1 MNLAEAWE
9 LLLEDRPEGVPTRL
23 LASEIKSRTGLEPR
37 LMAKFDHLH
46 QLPEA
51 LRRRNLFLLPVRNGE
66 YALLRGQGYHV
77 LEPCPPPCE
86 FPSRAEFSLRTLE
99 QGLSE
104 SQYLDLAYHSGL
116 LSHFTGVATL
126 FPTIRGRK
134 RAPRFSF
141 RVAGQLLEVEGVQ
154 VEVDAGYEG
163 PREVLILEAKIGE
176 PADFH
181 LRQLY
186 YPFRFWSR
194 LTPKPVRP
202 IFFTFSPQEGVIRLR
217 EYLFD
222 PPDCYRAPR
231 LVRAAAY
238 RLCPRRGRLPVQK
251 AMAGQALGVPQADD
265 LEKVARLPFLVSEGL
280 DQPARVAEALG
291 FSPRQGGYYAEAC
304 QMLGLIGM
312 AQGRLHLTG
321 AGRDYVEMGVE
332 PRHEFLARLVL
343 ELPIMRRAL
352 VELLLSPSRRLEQSA
367 LEELVVRESALA
379 GSTAARRA
387 GTLRRWFAWLGRALG
402 VVRVGRNSIRLLSP
416 AGSEELR
423 LF

>member
-1 MNLAEAWE
+1 VNQAEAWE
-9 LLLEDRPEGVPTRL
+9 LLLADRPEGVPIRM
-23 LASEIKSRTGLEPR
+23 LAAEIKARTGLEPR
-37 LMAKFDHLH
+37 LMAKFDHRH
-46 QLPEA
+46 QVPEA
-51 LRRRNLFLLPVRNGE
+51 LRRRNLFLLPIRNGE
-66 YALLRGQGYHV
+66 YALLPGEGYHT
-77 LEPCPPPCE
+77 LEPCTAPGD
-86 FPSRAEFSLRTLE
+86 FPSRAEFTLRTLE

-134 RAPRFSF
+134 RAPRFGF
-141 RVAGQLLEVEGVQ
+141 RVGGFDLEVEGVQ

-163 PREVLILEAKIGE
+163 PHEVLILEAKIGD

-186 YPFRFWSR
+186 YPFRFWSQ
-194 LTPKPVRP
+194 LTPKRVRP

-217 EYLFD
+217 EYQFD

-238 RLCPRRGRLPVQK
+238 RLRPRRGRLPVWRCRPS
-251 AMAGQALGVPQADD
+251 QALSVPQADD
-265 LEKVARLPFLVSEGL
+265 LEKVARLPFLVFQGL
-280 DQPARVAEALG
+280 DRPGRVAEGLG
-291 FSPRQGGYYAEAC
+291 FSPRQGGYYTEAC
-304 QMLGLIGM
+304 QMLGLVGM
-312 AQGRLHLTG
+312 TQGLVHLTEV
-321 AGRDYVEMGVE
+321 GRDYVEMEVE

-352 VELLLSPSRRLEQSA
+352 VEILLSPSGRLEQSA
-367 LEELVVRESALA
+367 LVDLVARESALA
-379 GSTAARRA
+379 GSTASRRA
-387 GTLRRWFAWLGRALG
+387 GTVRRWFAWLGRALG
-402 VVRVGRNSIRLLSP
+402 LVRVGKGSIELVAHARV
-416 AGSEELR
+416 EELR